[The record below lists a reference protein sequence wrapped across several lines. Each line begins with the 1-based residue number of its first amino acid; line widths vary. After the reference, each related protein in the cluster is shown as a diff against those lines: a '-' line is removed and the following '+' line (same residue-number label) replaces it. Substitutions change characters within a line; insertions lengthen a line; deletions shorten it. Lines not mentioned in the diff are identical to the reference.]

1 MSAQQNS
8 PQEDPIDAVVD
19 KIPVAIPV
27 FGAIMIFL
35 LALIAVSMA

>member
-1 MSAQQNS
+1 MSTPHENA
-8 PQEDPIDAVVD
+8 PEDPMDAVID

-35 LALIAVSMA
+35 LALIAVTMA

>member
-1 MSAQQNS
+1 MSA
-8 PQEDPIDAVVD
+8 PQEDDPMDAVID